1 MGKSYVIIDVKG
13 HETFEEVLSRY
24 RGLLFTICRHSARRG
39 VDIDDLMQDIA
50 LVLWQNHEKLLSLS
64 HGPGQ
69 AAWMWRVANNAAID
83 TLRRYRPNEQLPD
96 NWDPPADDRSHLDD
110 LHEQIDLLAEPDRTI
125 VKMHLE
131 GYNYQEI
138 GKRLG
143 ITGSNVSVRLVRIKE
158 KLRKS
163 LTL

>member
-1 MGKSYVIIDVKG
+1 MGESYVIIVVKG

-24 RGLLFTICRHSARRG
+24 RGLLFTICRRYARRG

-69 AAWMWRVANNAAID
+69 AAWVWRVANNAAID
-83 TLRRYRPNEQLPD
+83 TLRRYRPSEQLPN
-96 NWDPPADDRSHLDD
+96 NWDTPADDRSHLDA

-131 GYNYQEI
+131 GYNYLEI
-138 GKRLG
+138 GERLG
-143 ITGSNVSVRLVRIKE
+143 KSERYISVRLVRIKE

-163 LTL
+163 MTL